1 MEVLI
6 NLVTR
11 SWRYDIIDHVFGVAE
26 ADVIKSIPIS
36 SSSQPDVLVW
46 PFTLSGQYSI
56 KSGYKFLQENL
67 AIAQIP
73 TQELAF

>member
-26 ADVIKSIPIS
+26 PDVIKSIPFS

-46 PFTLSGQYSI
+46 PFTLSGQ
-56 KSGYKFLQENL
+56 
-67 AIAQIP
+67 
-73 TQELAF
+73 

>member
-11 SWRYDIIDHVFGVAE
+11 SWRYDIIDHVFSVAE
-26 ADVIKSIPIS
+26 ADVIKSIPLS

-46 PFTLSGQYSI
+46 PFTLLGQYSI

>member
-26 ADVIKSIPIS
+26 ADVIKSIPFS

-56 KSGYKFLQENL
+56 KLGYKFLQENL